1 MRLDATQRHTA
12 TGPRCP
18 VGMGALKRR
27 PRSLSLHV
35 RPGEVRELLRPDRG
49 RPRRWRVARQTGS
62 AKVEAVRWSRGA
74 LGRVP
79 RFAQR
84 RVILFFW
91 PIRAS
96 SANQISIV
104 SMPTAFSRA
113 IASRRAGKL
122 F

>member
-1 MRLDATQRHTA
+1 M
-12 TGPRCP
+12 
-18 VGMGALKRR
+18 
-27 PRSLSLHV
+27 
-35 RPGEVRELLRPDRG
+35 
-49 RPRRWRVARQTGS
+49 
-62 AKVEAVRWSRGA
+62 
-74 LGRVP
+74 

>member
-1 MRLDATQRHTA
+1 LAQSDGHDSPGLIDELVPRHTA
-12 TGPRCP
+12 VVDEIVVRFEDAVRQP
-18 VGMGALKRR
+18 V
-27 PRSLSLHV
+27 V
-35 RPGEVRELLRPDRG
+35 TQELPD
-49 RPRRWRVARQTGS
+49 VL
-62 AKVEAVRWSRGA
+62 RWSRGA

-113 IASRRAGKL
+113 IASRKKRRSTPKSL
-122 F
+122 